1 MNNVRRG
8 SKRSTQFVEICRG
21 SYELIS
27 HIASNELTSRVIVD
41 AAIREYVFALR
52 HAQIRVVNQE

>member
-1 MNNVRRG
+1 MNNVQRG
-8 SKRSTQFVEICRG
+8 SKHSTQFVEICRG

-27 HIASNELTSRVIVD
+27 HIASNELTIRVIVD

-52 HAQIRVVNQE
+52 HA